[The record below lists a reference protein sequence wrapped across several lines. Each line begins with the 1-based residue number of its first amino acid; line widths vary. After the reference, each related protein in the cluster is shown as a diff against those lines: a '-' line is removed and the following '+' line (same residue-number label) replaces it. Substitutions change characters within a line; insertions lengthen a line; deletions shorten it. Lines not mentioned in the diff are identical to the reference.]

1 VRIAPLLRESAGFRR
16 FWASQTVSLAGDQ
29 VSLLALPLV
38 GVLALHAGPGK
49 MGLLTAAAWAPSL
62 VFSLHA
68 GAWVDRTGHVRET
81 MIAADLGRAALL
93 VTVPVA
99 WAFGALTFG
108 QLVAVAFAAG
118 ALGTFATVAYGSVYA
133 SLVERERLVEAGALI
148 SASRSGASAA
158 GPSAG
163 GVLVAALTAPVA
175 LLADALSFVAS
186 AWWLRRIAL
195 RPRTG
200 DAAGG
205 LVAGARFLAGSE
217 LLRPILVTCATLN
230 FFSFA
235 VVALYTLYATR
246 SLGVRPSELGL
257 VLGLGSIGGLV
268 GAAVTAR
275 IVRRVGVGAA
285 FAIGCVLYPLPMLL
299 VPLATGPHVA
309 VLAFLFGEAVGAT
322 FGVMVLDIAANAILV
337 AAVPDRLRA
346 RMVGA
351 FQLVNYGVRP
361 LGALAGGA
369 AGAGIGMRETLL
381 IAVAGALASVL
392 WLLPTPVLR
401 LRELPEAG

>member
-1 VRIAPLLRESAGFRR
+1 VRVPPLLRENPGFRR

-49 MGLLTAAAWAPSL
+49 MGVLTAAAWAPSL
-62 VFSLHA
+62 VLSLHA
-68 GAWVDRTGHVRET
+68 GAWVDRTGRVRET

-99 WAFGALTFG
+99 WAFGALTFA

-118 ALGTFATVAYGSVYA
+118 SLGTFATVAYGSVYA
-133 SLVERERLVEAGALI
+133 SLIERDRLVEAGSLI
-148 SASRSGASAA
+148 SASRAGASAA

-163 GVLVAALTAPVA
+163 GALVAALTAPVA
-175 LLADALSFVAS
+175 LLADAVSFVLS
-186 AWWLRRIAL
+186 AWWLRRLAL

-205 LVAGARFLAGSE
+205 LAAGARFLAGSE

-235 VVALYTLYATR
+235 VAALYTLYATR
-246 SLGVRPSELGL
+246 SLGVRPSELGI
-257 VLGLGSIGGLV
+257 VLGLGSIGGLAGSV
-268 GAAVTAR
+268 VTGR

-299 VPLATGPHVA
+299 VPLATGAHTL
-309 VLAFLFGEAVGAT
+309 VLLFLLGEAVGAT
-322 FGVMVLDIAANAILV
+322 FGVMVVDIAANAILV

-369 AGAGIGMRETLL
+369 AGATIGMRETLL
-381 IAVAGALASVL
+381 LAVVGALASVL
-392 WLLPTPVLR
+392 WLLPSPVPR
-401 LRELPEAG
+401 LRELPESS